1 MHTMKVMELYYSTIL
16 AYYLDVVRLEL
27 PLILVVRKI
36 NNFEYGAMLIQYAS
50 IFFSQKYEWQPFF
63 EY

>member
-50 IFFSQKYEWQPFF
+50 IFFFSKIRMATFL
-63 EY
+63 